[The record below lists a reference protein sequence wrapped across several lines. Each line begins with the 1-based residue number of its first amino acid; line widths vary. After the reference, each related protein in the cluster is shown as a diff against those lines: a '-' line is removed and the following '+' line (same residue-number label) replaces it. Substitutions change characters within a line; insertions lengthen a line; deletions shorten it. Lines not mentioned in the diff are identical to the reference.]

1 MTAETTGVAPA
12 SRSRPVPSLISRFWR
27 WEASGILVALVALVV
42 VLSLASDNF
51 LSTYNMSVVARQAA
65 FVGLVALG
73 QTLVLLVGGID
84 LSVGA
89 AAGLS
94 AIVGSL
100 MLTMFGV
107 NPFLVIPLTMVFGMA
122 LGLLNGV
129 FVAGLRLNPFI
140 VTLATWEIF
149 AGMTLVITKGYPI
162 RPLGEPFTFFGK
174 GEFLGVPIP
183 VVIFILAGLVL
194 IWFLTQTRF
203 GRNIFAVGGNRDAAV
218 LAGIHVKWV
227 ELAAFAL
234 AGMFAALA
242 GILYASRMDAGQ
254 PSVGEGW
261 LMGAI
266 TAAILGGTSLRG
278 GQGSIVGTM
287 LGALLLAVLANG
299 TVLLNISGFW
309 QRVIVGCVVL
319 IAVLVDL
326 FRQRA

>member
-1 MTAETTGVAPA
+1 MTNDITVTTSPA
-12 SRSRPVPSLISRFWR
+12 KAKSAGPMTRFWR
-27 WEASGILVALVALVV
+27 WEASGILVALIVLMA
-42 VLSLASDNF
+42 VLSLATDNF
-51 LSTYNMSVVARQAA
+51 MSSYNMSVVARQAA

-100 MLTMFGV
+100 LLTMFGV
-107 NPFLVIPLTMVFGMA
+107 HPYLVIPLTMAFGLC
-122 LGLLNGV
+122 LGLINGF

-149 AGMTLVITKGYPI
+149 AGLTMVITKGYPI
-162 RPLGEPFTFFGK
+162 RPLGETFGFFGK
-174 GEFLGVPIP
+174 GEILSVPVPVLVFL
-183 VVIFILAGLVL
+183 FSGLLL
-194 IWFLTQTRF
+194 IWLLTQTRF

-218 LAGIHVKWV
+218 LVGIKVKFV
-227 ELAAFAL
+227 EFIVFGL

-242 GILYASRMDAGQ
+242 GILFASRMDAGQ

-287 LGALLLAVLANG
+287 LGAMLLTVLANG
-299 TVLLNISGFW
+299 TVLLNVSGFW
-309 QRVIVGCVVL
+309 QRVIVGGVVL

-326 FRQRA
+326 FRRRD